1 MNTEQGIQF
10 RKRRELGTIFSDSF
24 LFLKQEIKPISK
36 LVAVYVLPFIILY
49 AIVQVYLQK
58 NILGKIDLS
67 DTENLMAN
75 IGPVYMNILIFS
87 LFGLFVQALL
97 IATFYTYIDLYVKKG
112 KGNFDVSEVSNLLF
126 SNGLLAIGLSLVIFV
141 IVVFGI
147 ILCILPGIYF
157 AVTLSP
163 AFFILL
169 FERQGIGNA
178 ITRSAFLVNRQWLAT
193 FAINIIG
200 LIIIWIVSLIIS
212 FPSMIAGFTFTVV
225 GQAQTPL
232 EYPTWFWL
240 LSGFSTVVSSVLYV
254 IPYTFLAMQYF
265 NLDELTKPELPSNKI

>member
-112 KGNFDVSEVSNLLF
+112 KGNFDVSEVSSQLF

-157 AVTLSP
+157 AVTFSP

-178 ITRSAFLVNRQWLAT
+178 LTRSAFLVNRQWLAT

-225 GQAQTPL
+225 DQAQTPL
-232 EYPTWFWL
+232 DYPTWFWV
-240 LSGFSTVVSSVLYV
+240 LSGFSTVVTSVLYV
-254 IPYTFLAMQYF
+254 VSYTFLAMQYF
-265 NLDELTKPELPSNKI
+265 NIDELTKPELPSDKI

>member
-97 IATFYTYIDLYVKKG
+97 IA
-112 KGNFDVSEVSNLLF
+112 
-126 SNGLLAIGLSLVIFV
+126 
-141 IVVFGI
+141 
-147 ILCILPGIYF
+147 P
-157 AVTLSP
+157 
-163 AFFILL
+163 FIL
-169 FERQGIGNA
+169 
-178 ITRSAFLVNRQWLAT
+178 T
-193 FAINIIG
+193 
-200 LIIIWIVSLIIS
+200 LIC
-212 FPSMIAGFTFTVV
+212 M
-225 GQAQTPL
+225 
-232 EYPTWFWL
+232 
-240 LSGFSTVVSSVLYV
+240 
-254 IPYTFLAMQYF
+254 
-265 NLDELTKPELPSNKI
+265 